1 MAVNTLKRHFY
12 PCMPTDDKNIAINL
26 YLLQYKMAAQKKNI
40 FKNNRTRQEPSP
52 ISSKIFVNFLIR
64 KQI

>member
-26 YLLQYKMAAQKKNI
+26 HLLQYKMAAQKKKL
-40 FKNNRTRQEPSP
+40 FL
-52 ISSKIFVNFLIR
+52 KITGQDKSQVQYPAKYLSTS
-64 KQI
+64 